1 VIRRRSSRRRRGAA
15 VLSEVERVRVDE
27 RRADA
32 CALLGTGAA
41 GRFRIAD
48 APVAYV
54 LAHASSDLARHA
66 ELLDPLP
73 TAGSV
78 RVSATP
84 TRVAG
89 HWHLDVATRDQPGL
103 LAAFSG
109 VLEARDIDVTQ
120 AVLATWPDG
129 AALQAFTVRGSR
141 LPDFTVLQHE
151 LTASLASSLACH
163 PVANASVTFDSETSA
178 LYTGCEVVAAD
189 RPGLL
194 HSIAVTIAAVGV
206 DIHAAGVTTRDG
218 VAYDRFDLSDA
229 RGEKLDRA
237 LEQRIVAQL
246 QTGTHPLTLPA
257 VR

>member
-1 VIRRRSSRRRRGAA
+1 
-15 VLSEVERVRVDE
+15 L
-27 RRADA
+27 
-32 CALLGTGAA
+32 
-41 GRFRIAD
+41 
-48 APVAYV
+48 
-54 LAHASSDLARHA
+54 

-73 TAGSV
+73 TAGTV

-109 VLEARDIDVTQ
+109 VLEARGIDVTQ

-129 AALQAFTVRGSR
+129 AALQAFTVRGSH
-141 LPDFTVLQHE
+141 LPDLTELQHE
-151 LTASLASSLACH
+151 LTASLATSLACH
-163 PVANASVTFDSETSA
+163 PVANASVAFDSKTSV
-178 LYTGCEVVAAD
+178 LYTGCEIVAAD

-206 DIHAAGVTTRDG
+206 DIHAASVTTRDG
-218 VAYDRFDLSDA
+218 VAYDRFDLSDG
-229 RGEKLDRA
+229 RGQKLDRA

-246 QTGTHPLTLPA
+246 RTGTHALTLPA
-257 VR
+257 LR

>member
-1 VIRRRSSRRRRGAA
+1 MIRRRTSRRRRAGD
-15 VLSEVERVRVDE
+15 VLSDVERVRVDQ
-27 RRADA
+27 RRADS
-32 CALLGTGAA
+32 CGLLTDGAA
-41 GRFRIAD
+41 GASRIAD

-73 TAGSV
+73 TAGTV

-89 HWHLDVATRDQPGL
+89 QWHLDVATRDQPGL

-129 AALQAFTVRGSR
+129 AALQAFTVRAAR
-141 LPDFTVLQHE
+141 LPELTELQRE
-151 LTASLASSLACH
+151 LTASLATALACH
-163 PVANASVTFDSETSA
+163 PVANASVAFDSETSA
-178 LYTGCEVVAAD
+178 LYTGCEIVAGD

-206 DIHAAGVTTRDG
+206 DIHAASVTTRDG
-218 VAYDRFDLSDA
+218 VAYDRFDLSDG
-229 RGEKLDRA
+229 RGQKLDRTH
-237 LEQRIVAQL
+237 EQRIVAQL
-246 QTGTHPLTLPA
+246 HTGTHPLTLPA
-257 VR
+257 SR

>member
-1 VIRRRSSRRRRGAA
+1 
-15 VLSEVERVRVDE
+15 LSEVERVHVVE

-32 CALLGTGAA
+32 CALLGTGSA
-41 GRFRIAD
+41 RTTRIAD

-54 LAHASSDLARHA
+54 LAHPSTDLARHA

-73 TAGSV
+73 TAGTV

-84 TRVAG
+84 TCDPG
-89 HWHLDVATRDQPGL
+89 HWHVDVATRDQPGL

-109 VLEARDIDVTQ
+109 VLEAGDIDVTQ

-129 AALQAFTVRGSR
+129 AALQAFTVRAAR
-141 LPDFTVLQHE
+141 LPELTELQRE
-151 LTASLASSLACH
+151 LTASLATSFACH

-194 HSIAVTIAAVGV
+194 HSIAVTLAAVGV
-206 DIHAAGVTTRDG
+206 DIHAASVTTRDG
-218 VAYDRFDLSDA
+218 VVYDRFDLSDA
-229 RGEKLDRA
+229 RGDKLDRA
-237 LEQRIVAQL
+237 LEERIVEQL
-246 QTGTHPLTLPA
+246 QAGTHPLTLPPLC
-257 VR
+257 